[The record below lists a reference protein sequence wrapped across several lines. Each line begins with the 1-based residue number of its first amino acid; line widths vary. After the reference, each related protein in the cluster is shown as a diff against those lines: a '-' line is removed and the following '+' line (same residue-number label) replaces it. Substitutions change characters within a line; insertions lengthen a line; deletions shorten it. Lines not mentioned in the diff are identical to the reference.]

1 MPSPCVRAGEHL
13 RIAPTRKETH
23 NPIKRRAVNT
33 PHPPCPT
40 VPLLLKEKAMTSAL
54 FSFRRNISSAKH
66 ISSNRRLHIEFAR
79 QTYRKSKG
87 FIQNGMPSRHALPN
101 AATRAQPFHHR
112 NVKWIAPLV
121 HELLSRITWIDTS
134 CHELQ
139 INLHECKVGMPF
151 GTDLFLFPVFP

>member
-1 MPSPCVRAGEHL
+1 MQGRYAIRHRPFFISCIPV
-13 RIAPTRKETH
+13 KE
-23 NPIKRRAVNT
+23 IKKMDILRRAVNT

-87 FIQNGMPSRHALPN
+87 FIQNGVPYIHLIRFASQTTFSSRRRLGHALPD
-101 AATRAQPFHHR
+101 AIGFTIR
-112 NVKWIAPLV
+112 KTYI
-121 HELLSRITWIDTS
+121 
-134 CHELQ
+134 
-139 INLHECKVGMPF
+139 
-151 GTDLFLFPVFP
+151 